1 MVPGEDCVECPFHEW
16 RFRGD
21 TGRCQGVPY
30 SEGKV
35 REGDGIYKTTC
46 SCTSCRF
53 EDYYIEDFLFE
64 VFLVFYFVLGV

>member
-1 MVPGEDCVECPFHEW
+1 MTSAYCPHLGANVAVGGRVVPGEDCVECPFHEW

-35 REGDGIYKTTC
+35 RWQE
-46 SCTSCRF
+46 
-53 EDYYIEDFLFE
+53 
-64 VFLVFYFVLGV
+64 

>member
-1 MVPGEDCVECPFHEW
+1 MTSAYCPHLGANVAVGGRVVPGEDCVECPFHEW

-35 REGDGIYKTTC
+35 RGTEYQDAKYSGTT
-46 SCTSCRF
+46 
-53 EDYYIEDFLFE
+53 
-64 VFLVFYFVLGV
+64 